1 MNVSMAT
8 LKSVIWILAG
18 KEKKCQS
25 PNQKEIFVVS
35 PNCING
41 FNARPEK
48 KSISKHLQVQK
59 LPAKEKQQTFSHLQI
74 STNPI
79 RKHGARPGSS
89 LFYHYITRYRAT
101 RRQTTIARPY
111 Q

>member
-1 MNVSMAT
+1 MAT
-8 LKSVIWILAG
+8 LESVIWILAG
-18 KEKKCQS
+18 KEKDVRVQIRRRYLGS
-25 PNQKEIFVVS
+25 HQ
-35 PNCING
+35 
-41 FNARPEK
+41 NASMVLMHGRK
-48 KSISKHLQVQK
+48 KNPIRTISKQVQK
-59 LPAKEKQQTFSHLQI
+59 HPAKEKQQTFSHLQI

-101 RRQTTIARPY
+101 RRQATIARSY